1 MHTPSFPSCPFS
13 LSWDVTDSPLRSI
26 FRAWSADLGGPEEP
40 GRSWILLHDRGGGRR
55 PAAGEREARRRVHRD
70 LGGEGAQG
78 RLHPPAKVGNAGCFH
93 FMEDNHQGGG
103 VCRDGGGNQGGRQ
116 HSWIL
121 PTKENSSLGQPQSRL
136 FSIRMSSL
144 LFEGGTFTF
153 ERGFIIKYF
162 FLGGN
167 HQNRLPWGKH
177 TTRHPACW
185 IAHHQRTLCLWE
197 QRRWGDLQWEKNIQH
212 L

>member
-1 MHTPSFPSCPFS
+1 M
-13 LSWDVTDSPLRSI
+13 TDSPLRSI

-40 GRSWILLHDRGGGRR
+40 RRSWILLHDRGGGRR
-55 PAAGEREARRRVHRD
+55 PAAGEREVGRRVHRD

-78 RLHPPAKVGNAGCFH
+78 RLHPPAKAGNAGCFH
-93 FMEDNHQGGG
+93 FMQENHQGGG

-136 FSIRMSSL
+136 FSIRMSAL

-153 ERGFIIKYF
+153 ERGFIIQYF
-162 FLGGN
+162 FF
-167 HQNRLPWGKH
+167 
-177 TTRHPACW
+177 
-185 IAHHQRTLCLWE
+185 
-197 QRRWGDLQWEKNIQH
+197 
-212 L
+212 